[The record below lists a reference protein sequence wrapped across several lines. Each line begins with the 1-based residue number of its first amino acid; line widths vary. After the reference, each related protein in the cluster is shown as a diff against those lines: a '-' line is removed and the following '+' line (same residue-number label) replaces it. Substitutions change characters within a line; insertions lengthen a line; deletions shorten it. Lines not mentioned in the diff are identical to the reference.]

1 MVYRPRTPK
10 NCKSSKAGEILRSA
24 LKNRKLDQRVLQYQF
39 VEKWPAIV
47 GEELQAVCKPAGI
60 RGTSLGIAVPSSVW
74 SQELAFCKDVILK
87 RLQPHLLKDQVIDDL
102 YFVVD
107 STSR

>member
-10 NCKSSKAGEILRSA
+10 NCKSTTVGEILKSA
-24 LKNRKLDQRVLQYQF
+24 LKNRRLDERVQQYQF

-47 GEELQAVCKPAGI
+47 GKELEAVCKPAGI
-60 RGTSLGIAVPSSVW
+60 RGTSLGIAVPSAVW

-87 RLQPHLLKDQVIDDL
+87 RLQQYLQKDQVIDDL

-107 STSR
+107 SASR